1 MSARE
6 MRHEVSVARR
16 DDAIARTIARTSVS
30 RLRSSVVLALAA
42 LSTVAACGGDPV
54 TQILVEIDAA
64 DDVKARA
71 SFVRLRIEAAAAG
84 GTFAPVSELGDVT
97 IPVASADW
105 PRVHVLAPVEG
116 DATRIYRVTARALD
130 TDFRTVAE
138 ARRQS
143 GYVARETRVLRVFIP
158 GGACLDVTCPDDR
171 TCDQGL
177 CLEVPMIPPELLPRP
192 GDDVD
197 GGTDAGMED
206 GGGDG
211 GTCDPT
217 SIECEA
223 EGACETAEVS
233 CESGEPVCVRTPRS
247 ADTVCRAAEGECD
260 AEELCDGTS
269 PVCPADA
276 AVPFGTECSTGFC
289 FGQTCGTC
297 TPGGSCDTGNPC
309 EVGEIECGED
319 GTPTCTPM
327 RAADPG
333 TVCRESLGACDMAET
348 CQDTTCPP
356 DARVAA
362 GETCRGATGPCDA
375 AETCDGT
382 SPLCPTDAFR
392 PASTECRASQGACDP
407 AETCSG
413 SGPTCP
419 ADTISPLGTVCRS
432 AGDNTCDVSE
442 VCDGSARSCP
452 TNVFAPFGTSCG
464 FNPSFVCDG
473 AGNCAES
480 SCGATCDTGRP
491 CEVGVIECMD
501 SGPVCVS
508 KGFRDRGEVC
518 RPANGSC
525 DVAETCTGDSLDCPS
540 DGFAPSTTQCRPAAG
555 ACDAPESCSGTS
567 PNCPADQLRPSTHV
581 CRAATPG
588 SCDRAELCSG
598 SSIACPND
606 TFLPNGS
613 VCRPASAE
621 CDLPEVCSGTSASCP
636 TDGFRPAGALCRM
649 GNHPSCDYP
658 EECTGTSSTCPADV
672 AVEAGEDCMR
682 PMGYGGVCAAA
693 TSTPD
698 GSPHR
703 CMDLVISEVRLG
715 SAGFVEIYNRFCQ
728 PIPLTRCTLG
738 IETPR
743 AEPSTVDLSGTIPG
757 GGFFLVGMGLTSG
770 DVDAGATLGTSLS
783 GESEVRFILD
793 CRGTTLDVV
802 EMSSVAIGGAPQPGD
817 PRFCTGFFGNLLTP
831 ASAER
836 KAIASSTSMTM
847 AAGGMHALVG
857 NAYQT
862 GTSAIDLVCQGTAVP
877 QSTRSPVEA
886 MGCR

>member
-247 ADTVCRAAEGECD
+247 AATVCRAAAGECD

-269 PVCPADA
+269 PLCPADA
-276 AVPFGTECSTGFC
+276 AVPFGTECTTGFC
-289 FGQTCGTC
+289 FGQTCGSC

-362 GETCRGATGPCDA
+362 GETCRGATGLCDA

-419 ADTISPLGTVCRS
+419 ADVISPLGTVCRS

-501 SGPVCVS
+501 SGPVCVG
-508 KGFRDRGEVC
+508 KGARDAGTVC
-518 RPANGSC
+518 RPANGAC
-525 DVAETCTGDSLDCPS
+525 DVAEVCSGTSLDCPS
-540 DGFAPSTTQCRPAAG
+540 DGFATASTMCRAAAG
-555 ACDAPESCSGTS
+555 PCDAPESCTGTS
-567 PNCPADQLRPSTHV
+567 PACPTDQLRPTTHV
-581 CRAATPG
+581 CRAAVSG
-588 SCDRAELCSG
+588 GCDRPETCSG
-598 SSIACPND
+598 SSVQCPND
-606 TFLPNGS
+606 TFQPNGTL
-613 VCRPASAE
+613 CRMANGA
-621 CDLPEVCSGTSASCP
+621 CDLPEVCSGTSSTCP
-636 TDGFRPAGALCRM
+636 SDQFRAAGDVCRVPA
-649 GNHPSCDYP
+649 HPSCDVR
-658 EECTGTSSTCPADV
+658 ELCTGTSRECPTDV
-672 AVEAGEDCMR
+672 GSDPGEACRGR
-682 PMGYGGVCAAA
+682 PSGYGGVCAEPM
-693 TSTPD
+693 SGGDPW
-698 GSPHR
+698 R
-703 CMDLVISEVRLG
+703 CLDLVVSEIRLG
-715 SAGFVEIYNRFCQ
+715 SQGFVELYNRFCQ
-728 PIPLTRCTLG
+728 PLRIDGCVLTIAGSDGR
-738 IETPR
+738 PQ
-743 AEPSTVDLSGTIPG
+743 TVELSGSMPS
-757 GGFFLVGMGLTSG
+757 GGFHLVGMGFSSADT
-770 DVDAGATLGTSLS
+770 DAGSTLGTALAGGTSVKVELFCH
-783 GESEVRFILD
+783 GEQ
-793 CRGTTLDVV
+793 LDVV
-802 EMSSVAIGGAPQPGD
+802 EVGTESDGLACS
-817 PRFCTGFFGNLLTP
+817 GFFAPVIGFMR
-831 ASAER
+831 SVER
-836 KAIASSTSMTM
+836 KAVAAATAASMQP
-847 AAGGMHALVG
+847 GGTHELAG
-857 NAYQT
+857 NAYFT
-862 GTSAIDLVCQGTAVP
+862 GNDTMDFVCQPSPLP
-877 QSTRSPVEA
+877 QSSRSTPEP